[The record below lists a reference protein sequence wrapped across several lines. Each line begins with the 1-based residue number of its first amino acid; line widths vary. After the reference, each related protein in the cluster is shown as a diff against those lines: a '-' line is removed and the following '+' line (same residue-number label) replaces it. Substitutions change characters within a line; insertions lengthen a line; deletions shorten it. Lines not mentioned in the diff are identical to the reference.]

1 MAARFLEWTKRP
13 TLFYPFVAAL
23 CVLALALG
31 YFGVGLAR
39 GRWFASPEVGST
51 QVRAPA
57 ALDPSSSPTPDRT
70 EPIVIHATGD
80 VNLDPDELG
89 LLATSYEAPWTGVR
103 DLFRSDDVSIINLE
117 CAAGDGGAKVADKE
131 FNFRCARGF
140 TAMKRS
146 GVDVANQA
154 NNHSLDFGTE
164 AMLDG
169 RINLSR
175 AGIVPVGVGRDADE
189 AHEPAVIHVRGRTVA
204 VLGFGG
210 VIPFRDWVAG
220 PDRAGMADGDDITS
234 MVAAVKAADEIAD
247 YVFVA
252 IHWGAERETK
262 PQPGDVDRAHAM
274 IDAGAD
280 GIFGHHAHRL
290 QPLEIYK
297 RRPIFYGLGNFVWP
311 RPGPTAVAE
320 VVIKPEGEIVG
331 CLLPGRT
338 VGGRP
343 VLDDPSRRCA

>member
-1 MAARFLEWTKRP
+1 MALEWTKRP
-13 TLFYPFVAAL
+13 TIFYPLVAAL
-23 CVLALALG
+23 CIIALALG
-31 YFGVGLAR
+31 YFGVTWYRDRTADDEPA
-39 GRWFASPEVGST
+39 ASE
-51 QVRAPA
+51 VRAPA
-57 ALDPSSSPTPDRT
+57 ALDASPSPTPDATR
-70 EPIVIHATGD
+70 PIVIHGTGD
-80 VNLDPDELG
+80 VNLDPDDLS
-89 LLATSYEAPWTGVR
+89 LLRQGYEAPWSGVR

-117 CAAGDGGAKVADKE
+117 CAAGEGGAKVPDKE
-131 FNFRCARGF
+131 FNFRCPRGF
-140 TAMKRS
+140 AAMRSS
-146 GVDVANQA
+146 GVDVANQG
-154 NNHSLDFGTE
+154 NNHSLDYGPE
-164 AMLDG
+164 AMLNA

-175 AGIVPVGVGRDADE
+175 AGVAPVGTGRSADE
-189 AHEPAVIHVRGRTVA
+189 AHDPAVLHIRGKTVA

-220 PDRAGMADGDDITS
+220 PNHPGMADGDDIPS
-234 MVAAVKAADEIAD
+234 MVATVKAADAIAD

-262 PQPGDVDRAHAM
+262 PQAGDVERAHAM

-290 QPLEIYK
+290 QPLEVYEG
-297 RRPIFYGLGNFVWP
+297 RPIFYGLGNFVWP

-320 VVIKPEGEIVG
+320 VVIQPEGKIIG

-343 VLDDPSRRCA
+343 VLDDPNKRCV